1 MEQVE
6 QEQTTGRLVLK
17 MSTVA
22 GNVSVTNAS
31 QALSVSL
38 EDQDSATD
46 AGSETFFH
54 TAIGY
59 GEEADE
65 AFTDPVARTKLLK
78 LPNGY
83 DVVAIRE
90 TLLSEAPFVN
100 RGNKAFWRR
109 MMDRTE
115 FVDILTC
122 SYHHI
127 LACISDSGMVHEDK
141 LVDIHSDPKIEAI
154 SNNFANIYF
163 GISRHERDLLIP
175 KMPELLCFMSIN
187 ALQAVAPR
195 HQRLYMSG
203 RFREILIDWG
213 TELFGGMRQSQTRCG
228 KGWIFVDTNDM
239 KVLTTNKPNK
249 FTQVFEEA
257 RSKRT
262 KSVYPLNSI
271 GSSYMLDHSPLIK
284 MYIERNNKSCHL
296 IKNKLNVTLSH
307 FPDRPLT
314 TLQASLVKS
323 TRFREKK
330 TEDKEVKQTMRRSNS
345 MRRTIMTN
353 LDVQEANY
361 RKDMFRIK
369 EALKT
374 KLRVLKNVKIS
385 RKQEYEMNAAL
396 AGSQTISS
404 GGL

>member
-1 MEQVE
+1 
-6 QEQTTGRLVLK
+6 
-17 MSTVA
+17 MSVSV
-22 GNVSVTNAS
+22 GNVSISKAS
-31 QALSVSL
+31 QALSV
-38 EDQDSATD
+38 EDQQDTNTD
-46 AGSETFFH
+46 GGSETFVH
-54 TAIGY
+54 TAVGY
-59 GEEADE
+59 GEEAED
-65 AFTDPVARTKLLK
+65 AFADPVACTKLLK

-100 RGNKAFWRR
+100 RGNKSFWRR
-109 MMDRTE
+109 MMDKME
-115 FVDILTC
+115 FVHILTC

-127 LACISDSGMVHEDK
+127 LACISESGMVYEDK

-154 SNNFANIYF
+154 SNNFADIYF

-175 KMPELLCFMSIN
+175 KMPELLTFMTIN
-187 ALQAVAPR
+187 ALQAAAPK

-213 TELFGGMRQSQTRCG
+213 TELFGGMRQSHTRIG
-228 KGWIFVDTNDM
+228 KEWMFIDTNEM
-239 KVLTTNKPNK
+239 KVLTTSKPSK
-249 FTQVFEEA
+249 FTQAFEEA
-257 RSKRT
+257 RTKRA
-262 KSVYPLNSI
+262 KSTYPLNSI

-314 TLQASLVKS
+314 TLQAGLVKS
-323 TRFREKK
+323 TRFRDRK
-330 TEDKEVKQTMRRSNS
+330 TDDKEIKQTMRRSNS

-353 LDVQEANY
+353 LDVGEANY

-374 KLRVLKNVKIS
+374 KLRVLRNVKIS